1 MECFFEW
8 RVNRNFLIKYSSLF
22 LQLWSSELKQEEELR
37 NREETQGITKEK
49 NKRKERENEKE
60 RKRRILI
67 SDNN

>member
-37 NREETQGITKEK
+37 NREEEDNEK

>member
-37 NREETQGITKEK
+37 NREEAQED
-49 NKRKERENEKE
+49 NEREE
-60 RKRRILI
+60 
-67 SDNN
+67 